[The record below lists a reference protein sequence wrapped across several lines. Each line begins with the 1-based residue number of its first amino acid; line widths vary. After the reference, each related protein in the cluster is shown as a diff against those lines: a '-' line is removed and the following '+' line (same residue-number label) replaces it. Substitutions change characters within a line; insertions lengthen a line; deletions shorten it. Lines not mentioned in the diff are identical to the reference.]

1 MKLLRDLIGLILI
14 FLAWF
19 NPFDLSLPFRIVLF
33 IIGFDAARLI
43 VKAFL
48 FLLNFFF
55 SFLGVEG
62 IFLVWTLLILML
74 IEFIFS
80 FFKISRFLI
89 VLIKFFAI
97 LFSIFFSMNDF
108 QLALIIASID
118 LILNLKH

>member
-1 MKLLRDLIGLILI
+1 MKLLRDLVGLALI
-14 FLAWF
+14 FVAWF
-19 NPFDLSLPFRIVLF
+19 NPFDLSLPFRIVFF
-33 IIGFDAARLI
+33 IIGFDATSLI
-43 VKAFL
+43 VKVIL

-55 SFLGVEG
+55 PFLGVEG
-62 IFLVWTLLILML
+62 IFLVWALLILIL

-89 VLIKFFAI
+89 VLIKFLAI
-97 LFSIFFSMNDF
+97 FFSIFFAMNDF